1 MLKPHEAPRRRD
13 TVTLEFLKDTQQ
25 IKPFLWVWLEKHIKE
40 KTREIH
46 MPSLEV
52 YCFSLPAFN
61 SPKDHAPCTQAS
73 LASLASFATSFSSSQ
88 TLSQLGRAATQRPL
102 STHFQRSSA
111 HPFFDTRTRP
121 FYDHLSFPLP
131 WTTHNDLTFLR
142 LRTKK
147 PVPLRKLRRG
157 KSQDWCQKH
166 QVDLHPDQWWEE
178 KWRAATVDLLEKKL

>member
-73 LASLASFATSFSSSQ
+73 LAFTSFSSSQ

-121 FYDHLSFPLP
+121 FYDHLSFPLQNCTQAHP
-131 WTTHNDLTFLR
+131 GRHTTTWHSSGCERRNQCHCGNCAEANLKIDAKNTRWICILINGGKKNGGLR
-142 LRTKK
+142 QLI
-147 PVPLRKLRRG
+147 
-157 KSQDWCQKH
+157 C
-166 QVDLHPDQWWEE
+166 
-178 KWRAATVDLLEKKL
+178 